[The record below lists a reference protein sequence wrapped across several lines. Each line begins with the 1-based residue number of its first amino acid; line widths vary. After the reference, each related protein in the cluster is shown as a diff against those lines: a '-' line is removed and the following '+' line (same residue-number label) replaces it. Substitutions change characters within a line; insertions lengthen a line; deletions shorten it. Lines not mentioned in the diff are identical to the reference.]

1 MSEQLR
7 ERIKGALFDAI
18 PGAVAGHADI
28 GRAADAVLAVLAS
41 VPSEPTVCP
50 TCEGSGL
57 DPDDPFNGDPSGMD
71 LHGNLIYD
79 DGYPCPDC
87 SVPSEETT
95 PTGMKLRRGSGTWST
110 GNWPSEEAAPTEPTY
125 EVFTAS
131 DGLPAIRMVEEAA
144 PCAKV
149 PCERAATAEAERD
162 ALKGQVNRL
171 NHLLSLR
178 SNVEER
184 MAAESIPIGTD
195 DPMLLALG
203 ATPLPSEETTPRH
216 QAVAVGPQDEDA
228 TDE

>member
-1 MSEQLR
+1 MNVQQQLVVTQ
-7 ERIKGALFDAI
+7 I
-18 PGAVAGHADI
+18 
-28 GRAADAVLAVLAS
+28 
-41 VPSEPTVCP
+41 
-50 TCEGSGL
+50 
-57 DPDDPFNGDPSGMD
+57 PSGV
-71 LHGNLIYD
+71 LSERLLNERL
-79 DGYPCPDC
+79 GYELALGWRAIAMQDHN
-87 SVPSEETT
+87 
-95 PTGMKLRRGSGTWST
+95 GMLVLLMER
-110 GNWPSEEAAPTEPTY
+110 PALSEEAAPTEPTY

-131 DGLPAIRMVEEAA
+131 DGLPAIRMA

-203 ATPLPSEETTPRH
+203 ATPLPSEETTPRQ

>member
-1 MSEQLR
+1 VCLMSDTERLR
-7 ERIKGALFDAI
+7 TLLCKCGHEWFRHDPEDGECDA
-18 PGAVAGHADI
+18 PAFGPTLDVCPCRTFRSPSPDLTLHEYVSSS
-28 GRAADAVLAVLAS
+28 VLAA

-50 TCEGSGL
+50 TCGS
-57 DPDDPFNGDPSGMD
+57 DDPKRKRPA
-71 LHGNLIYD
+71 L
-79 DGYPCPDC
+79 
-87 SVPSEETT
+87 
-95 PTGMKLRRGSGTWST
+95 
-110 GNWPSEEAAPTEPTY
+110 SEEAAPTEPTY

-184 MAAESIPIGTD
+184 MAAEGIPVGTD
-195 DPMLLALG
+195 DLLLLAMG
-203 ATPLPSEETTPRH
+203 ATPLGEATTACPTCADAGFVMGPIGERLPCPNDAFHRPSEETTP
-216 QAVAVGPQDEDA
+216 
-228 TDE
+228 